1 MAQLTRRALFPL
13 ALLPLAACAPQRQPE
28 RAVTAPAP
36 APGNTLEM
44 QRMIRREAAALQIP
58 PELLDHVVRVESGY
72 NPAARN
78 GPYYGLMQIHPDTA
92 RTMGYDG
99 PPSGLL
105 DPVTNLRVAGRYLR
119 GAWIVAN
126 GDMERAY
133 DWYRRGYY
141 YEARDRGLL
150 EETGLRRG

>member
-1 MAQLTRRALFPL
+1 MTRPTRRAFLAL
-13 ALLPLAACAPQRQPE
+13 ALLPLAGCGALRPREEREAPEIQF
-28 RAVTAPAP
+28 A
-36 APGNTLEM
+36 GNTPAM
-44 QRMIRREAAALQIP
+44 QALVRRQARALQIP
-58 PELLDHVVRVESGY
+58 EALLHHVIRVESGY

-105 DPVTNLRVAGRYLR
+105 DAETNILYAGRYLR
-119 GAWIVAN
+119 GAYIVAD
-126 GDMERAY
+126 GDLEEAY